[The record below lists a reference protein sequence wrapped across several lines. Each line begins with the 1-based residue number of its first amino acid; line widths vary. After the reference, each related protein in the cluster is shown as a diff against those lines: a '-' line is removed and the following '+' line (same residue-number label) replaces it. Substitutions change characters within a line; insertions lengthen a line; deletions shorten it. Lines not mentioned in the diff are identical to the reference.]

1 MPGAMA
7 AGGGSGKQWIW
18 MLVGGIAAIGA
29 AKGLHHAGAGPGWL
43 ASALLAVGGMAVV
56 LGSCESLIKCNEGVA
71 AHLRWN
77 TFVAGQIAGLAS
89 NIPEVVMLGFVVAKA
104 PRVGFIVVAFT
115 LHFGALL
122 FGVYSGLLPRDE
134 RGRAR
139 LPEPMVKLSTDLY
152 ACAGAV
158 FLATGAIMLAIDAFH
173 PGPEAVLRASDLYVL
188 GGALLFVEVVAVA
201 RLIGR
206 FSGRAG
212 EDADEPGAGETPAVD
227 AEALPSV
234 GSIVAYGLVGVAMS
248 VVGGHAIG
256 EFADTLVATLTGAGY
271 SQMFG
276 ALVLAVFA
284 AAGQIAMV
292 ATSHAKGKHD
302 LALANVSAGITQ
314 VPFVVM
320 PIVLI
325 QIAAFG
331 QLGIIPTLGDG
342 GVLPIDLE
350 TTSVFLLAFPPLL
363 ILWKAVEDDGTV
375 NWVET
380 ATMVA
385 VFGLTLYFLVQRA

>member
-1 MPGAMA
+1 
-7 AGGGSGKQWIW
+7 
-18 MLVGGIAAIGA
+18 MLVGGTAAIGA
-29 AKGLHHAGAGPGWL
+29 AKGLQHAGAGPGWL
-43 ASALLAVGGMAVV
+43 GSALLAVGGMAVV
-56 LGSCESLIKCNEGVA
+56 LGSCESLIKCIEGVA

-77 TFVAGQIAGLAS
+77 TFVAGQMAGLAS
-89 NIPEVVMLGFVVAKA
+89 NVPEVVMLGFVVARA

-122 FGVYSGLLPRDE
+122 FGAYSGLLPRDE
-134 RGRAR
+134 SGHAR
-139 LPEPMVKLSTDLY
+139 LPEPMVQLSTDLY

-158 FLATGAIMLAIDAFH
+158 FLATGMIMLAIDAFH
-173 PGPEAVLRASDLYVL
+173 PGPEAVLRAGDLYVL
-188 GGALLFVEVVAVA
+188 GGALLFVEVVAVV
-201 RLIGR
+201 RLVGR
-206 FSGRAG
+206 FSRRAG
-212 EDADEPGAGETPAVD
+212 EDADDLAAGEAPD
-227 AEALPSV
+227 AESLPPV
-234 GSIVAYGLVGVAMS
+234 ASIVAYGAIGIVMS
-248 VVGGHAIG
+248 VVGGHAVG
-256 EFADTLVATLTGAGY
+256 EFADTLVEALTGAGY

-292 ATSHAKGKHD
+292 VTSHAKGKHD
-302 LALANVSAGITQ
+302 IALANVSAGVTQ

-320 PIVLI
+320 PIALI

-331 QLGIIPTLGDG
+331 QLGIIPTVGDG

-363 ILWKAVEDDGTV
+363 ILWKAVQDDGTV